1 MKTYG
6 FVDSNLDSLTEIIK
20 DVPKPKNQDVLVKI
34 AGVSINPVDIATR
47 KKISGQL
54 TDPKVVGFDG
64 YGEIV
69 KKGSDVTKFEIG
81 DTVFFAGDYSREGSY
96 QEYELIDQRLIA
108 KAPRK
113 LSIEESVSM
122 PLITL
127 TASELLYEKLN
138 IDPNADNSNKTVLI
152 INGAG
157 GVGSVAVQLAHLA
170 GLRVIAT
177 ATGEKV
183 EWIKKLGAD
192 LVIDH
197 HQDLIKQVRDLGIKY
212 VDYILGLSDNDPHWG
227 EIVELIKP
235 FGSIATITNL
245 RESNVS
251 DLKNKSV
258 NFNWEWMFTK
268 AFYNLDSMSTQGKYL
283 EKLADDLDSGII
295 KSTTTKVIKG
305 FNIESLKEATK
316 IVEAG
321 HMKGKVVVVK

>member
-6 FVDSNLDSLTEIIK
+6 FVNNDLDSLTEFVK
-20 DVPKPKNQDVLVKI
+20 DTPEPTGQDVLVKI

-47 KKISGQL
+47 KKIAGQL

-64 YGEIV
+64 YGKIV
-69 KKGSDVTKFEIG
+69 KKGSDANKFQIG
-81 DTVFFAGDYSREGSY
+81 DTVFFAGDYSRDGSY
-96 QEYELIDQRLIA
+96 QEFELIDQRLIA
-108 KAPRK
+108 KAPK
-113 LSIEESVSM
+113 TVSIEDSVSM

-127 TASELLYEKLN
+127 TASELLYEKLK
-138 IDPNADNSNKTVLI
+138 IDPKADNSQKNVLI

-157 GVGSVAVQLAHLA
+157 GVGSIAVQLAHLA

-192 LVIDH
+192 QVIDH
-197 HQDLIKQVRDLGIKY
+197 HHDLIKQMHDLKIKN
-212 VDYILGLSDNDPHWG
+212 VDYILGLSDNDPHWN
-227 EIVELIKP
+227 EITELIKP
-235 FGSIATITNL
+235 FGTFATITNL
-245 RESNVS
+245 RESSVA

-268 AFYNLDSMSTQGKYL
+268 AFYNLDSMSTQGDYL
-283 EKLADDLDSGII
+283 EKLANDLDSGVI
-295 KSTTTKVIKG
+295 KSTTTKIIRG
-305 FNIESLKEATK
+305 FDLESLKAATK

-321 HMKGKVVVVK
+321 HMKGKVVVIA

>member
-6 FVDSNLDSLTEIIK
+6 FVNSDLDSLTEIIR
-20 DVPKPKNQDVLVKI
+20 DVPEPKGQDILVKI
-34 AGVSINPVDIATR
+34 AGVSINPVDVATR
-47 KKISGQL
+47 KNIKDQL

-69 KKGSDVTKFEIG
+69 KKGPEVDKFEIG
-81 DTVFFAGDYSREGSY
+81 ETVFFAGDYSREGSY
-96 QEYELIDQRLIA
+96 QEYELIDQRLVA
-108 KAPRK
+108 LAPKK
-113 LSIEESVSM
+113 LSIEDSVSM

-127 TASELLYEKLN
+127 TASELLYERLN
-138 IDPNADNSNKTVLI
+138 IDPNVDNSSKTVLI

-157 GVGSVAVQLAHLA
+157 GVGSIAVQLAHLA

-177 ATGEKV
+177 ATGTKV
-183 EWIKKLGAD
+183 DWIKGLGAD

-197 HQDLIKQVRDLGIKY
+197 HQDLVKQLHDVNIKN
-212 VDYILGLSDNDPHWG
+212 VDYILGLSDNDPHWA

-235 FGSIATITNL
+235 FGTFATITNL
-245 RESNVS
+245 RESNAS

-268 AFYNLDSMSTQGKYL
+268 SFYNLDSMFSQGQYL
-283 EKLADDLDSGII
+283 KQLSKDLDSGVV

-305 FNIESLKEATK
+305 FNLKSLKEATK

-321 HMKGKVVVVK
+321 HMKGKVVVIA